1 MVSPAEF
8 ISKQEIW
15 KWLTILCIYGI
26 GMKKKKNNMHEL
38 VLYFVFFFSYPIIEC
53 NESFALETKLEYPFS
68 NEMVL

>member
-1 MVSPAEF
+1 MIDNSLYLWHWYE
-8 ISKQEIW
+8 
-15 KWLTILCIYGI
+15 
-26 GMKKKKNNMHEL
+26 KKNNMHEL